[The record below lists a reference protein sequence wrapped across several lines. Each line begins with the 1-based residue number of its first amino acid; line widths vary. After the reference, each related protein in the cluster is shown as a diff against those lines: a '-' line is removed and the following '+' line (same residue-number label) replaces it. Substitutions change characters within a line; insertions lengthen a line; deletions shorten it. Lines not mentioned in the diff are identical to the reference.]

1 MSFTIQ
7 LRQYA
12 YDNITAG
19 NAAGQE
25 RNQSQFFP
33 YTPGNVD
40 PVSGSER
47 VFDPTSSTQYT
58 LNAERSGN
66 TSPAAWGY
74 GKELP

>member
-7 LRQYA
+7 SRVYA
-12 YDNITAG
+12 YDNITVG

-33 YTPGNVD
+33 YTPGAVD
-40 PVSGSER
+40 PLGGLER
-47 VFDPTSSTQYT
+47 VYDPTSSTASP
-58 LNAERSGN
+58 LNVERSGN

-74 GKELP
+74 GQEIP